1 MLVVSPTTPI
11 DEEGIIREAGRYTV
25 QNIGEEVVGVPRSV
39 DTDSNQLPI
48 AESTAL
54 ASSHFGRNL

>member
-11 DEEGIIREAGRYTV
+11 DEDGIICEACRYTV
-25 QNIGEEVVGVPRSV
+25 QNIGEEVVGVPDV
-39 DTDSNQLPI
+39 NTDSNQLPI